1 MYLAAC
7 RKGQR
12 NDRFRDQPFSRVN
25 APKRA
30 FSLKASYMRTI
41 LEFVRN
47 SGSDMATNTSV
58 DIGCLELVN
67 TKELE
72 NKSFEDILTERLM
85 EFRNLD
91 YKQIAR
97 HFDIDISPK
106 EKSKYAKA
114 VKHILS
120 DRLNKFEDAEEIR
133 KAGIIVKTIRIRH
146 NGHIRESMS
155 FENIDYQEFM
165 DTEDWTQS
173 RWYEI
178 ITSRFMFIIF
188 KEAEDGSPGWTD
200 EKRYVLDRV
209 LFWTMPEHDITIA
222 EKYWE
227 KSTHSKI
234 QEFPQAG
241 K

>member
-1 MYLAAC
+1 
-7 RKGQR
+7 
-12 NDRFRDQPFSRVN
+12 
-25 APKRA
+25 
-30 FSLKASYMRTI
+30 MRTI

-114 VKHILS
+114 VKRILS
-120 DRLNKFEDAEEIR
+120 DKLNKFEDAEEIR
-133 KAGIIVKTIRIRH
+133 KAGIIVKTIRMRH
-146 NGHIRESMS
+146 NRHIRESM
-155 FENIDYQEFM
+155 
-165 DTEDWTQS
+165 
-173 RWYEI
+173 
-178 ITSRFMFIIF
+178 
-188 KEAEDGSPGWTD
+188 
-200 EKRYVLDRV
+200 
-209 LFWTMPEHDITIA
+209 
-222 EKYWE
+222 
-227 KSTHSKI
+227 
-234 QEFPQAG
+234 
-241 K
+241 

>member
-1 MYLAAC
+1 
-7 RKGQR
+7 
-12 NDRFRDQPFSRVN
+12 
-25 APKRA
+25 
-30 FSLKASYMRTI
+30 MRTI

-85 EFRNLD
+85 QFKNWD

-97 HFDIDISPK
+97 HFGIDISPK
-106 EKSKYAKA
+106 EKSKYARVIKR
-114 VKHILS
+114 ILS

-188 KEAEDGSPGWTD
+188 TETDAGSSEWTN
-200 EKRYVLDRV
+200 EERYVLDRV